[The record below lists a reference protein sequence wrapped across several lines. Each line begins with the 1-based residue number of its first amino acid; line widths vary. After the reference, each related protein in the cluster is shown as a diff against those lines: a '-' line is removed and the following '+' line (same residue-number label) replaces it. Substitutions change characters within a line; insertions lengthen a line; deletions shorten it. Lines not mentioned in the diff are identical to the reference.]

1 MVNTR
6 PVELRELTA
15 DDLAAGAG
23 LCEAELILDPDAGA
37 IPALLTQRPHTG
49 LVAVGESGIAGVA
62 IGSSRPSEDGPIEGF
77 VDLLVV
83 RRADQR
89 QGIARRLVAELERRL
104 AADGCRRIRIEGHPP
119 RFAWPGIDIHYTA
132 AICLAEDL
140 GYRRGSC
147 EVNMDV
153 DLTAAP
159 LDTTADT
166 ARLRAR
172 GIEVRRAGPADDGPL
187 QASLAQT
194 WSPSWV
200 VECTLALRS
209 PDGGLYVAVEG
220 GRYAG
225 FCAYG
230 VNRTREIGPV
240 GTDPA
245 LRHLGVGRV
254 LLRSCLAEQRDRGLP
269 AAEIGW
275 VGPLSY
281 FARTVNATIGRAFWL
296 YQKDLN

>member
-1 MVNTR
+1 MVGTQ
-6 PVELRELTA
+6 PVKLRELTA
-15 DDLAAGAG
+15 DDLAVVAG

-37 IPALLTQRPHTG
+37 IPALLMQRPHTG
-49 LVAVGESGIAGVA
+49 LVAAGESGIAGVA
-62 IGSSRPSEDGPIEGF
+62 IGSSRPTEDGAQEGF

-89 QGIARRLVAELERRL
+89 QGIARQLVAELERRL
-104 AADGCRRIRIEGHPP
+104 AADGCGRVKIAGHPP

-147 EVNMDV
+147 EVNMDI
-153 DLTAAP
+153 DLSTAP
-159 LDTTADT
+159 LDTAADA
-166 ARLRAR
+166 ARLRAQ

-200 VECTLALRS
+200 E
-209 PDGGLYVAVEG
+209 
-220 GRYAG
+220 
-225 FCAYG
+225 G
-230 VNRTREIGPV
+230 VNRVREIGPV
-240 GTDPA
+240 GTDPE
-245 LRHLGVGRV
+245 LRHHGVGRV

-281 FARTVNATIGRAFWL
+281 FARTVGATIGRAFWL
-296 YQKDLN
+296 YQKDLG